1 MMLPLLPASTL
12 SVSATT
18 LIKQCVP
25 PSMHWKLDI
34 LEGWKELVGHFSSF
48 IHIQMIKDDVLIL
61 KAIHPAWAQEF
72 AFFTHELKNKINKLV
87 GSGRI
92 SRILFA
98 L

>member
-1 MMLPLLPASTL
+1 MPPLLSTTTLPVPA
-12 SVSATT
+12 AT

-34 LEGWKELVGHFSSF
+34 LEEWKELAGSFSSF
-48 IHIQMIKDDVLIL
+48 VHIQMIKDDALIL
-61 KAIHPAWAQEF
+61 KAVHPAWAQEF
-72 AFFTHELKNKINKLV
+72 AFFTQELKNKINKLV

-92 SRILFA
+92 SRVLFA